1 MVDISRALTALAAE
15 RPVFHSEA
23 DFQHSLA
30 WKIRQ
35 LCPAHQIRLEFKPP
49 HLPKRIY
56 VDIWVT
62 GQHRTAAIE
71 VKYKT
76 RVLKTTIGGETFDL
90 LDQKAQN
97 VNRYSFLEDV
107 QRLEEVVSSHRGVVG
122 YAIFLTNERTYWTPP
137 IKDQVRDVA
146 FRLHDGRVVEGE
158 LRWAAGT
165 AKGTMEGHADAITL
179 NGSYRLGW
187 RDFSQPV
194 EGSHGEFGYLLVQVG
209 NQSNGR

>member
-1 MVDISRALTALAAE
+1 MVDISRALTALATE

-23 DFQHSLA
+23 GFQHALA
-30 WKIRQ
+30 WKI
-35 LCPAHQIRLEFKPP
+35 HQHHPNHQVRLEFKPP

-76 RVLKTTIGGETFDL
+76 RKLKTTIGGEAFDL
-90 LDQKAQN
+90 LNQHAQN

-107 QRLEEVVSSHRGVVG
+107 QRLEKVVSSHRGVVG
-122 YAIFLTNERTYWTPP
+122 YAIFLTNDRTYWNLP
-137 IKDQVRDVA
+137 IKDPVRDVA
-146 FRLHDGRVVEGE
+146 FRLHEGRVVEGE

-165 AKGTMEGHADAITL
+165 AKGTMEGHADAIIL
-179 NGSYRLGW
+179 KDSYHLGW
-187 RDFSQPV
+187 RDYSELSDDDHCKFR
-194 EGSHGEFGYLLVQVG
+194 YLIVQVG
-209 NQSNGR
+209 N